1 MTRCNEPGSVVP
13 PALKHFNGEAIWRLG
28 EPRWSPQETSPTCA
42 VPLTATDPNKA
53 VLAEAVCRSC
63 AFCTSWAYYLLTLW
77 NRDLVSPATLLHST
91 ALLCPVRGS
100 HPWQSLKPV
109 GPDVEI
115 FFAGCWTWCHV
126 SWCGPG
132 TSDEYAGGLFLYAL
146 PFHLLRKQKS
156 GGSLVTAP
164 SPDWVN
170 LLPDSW
176 NLMLSLMLPCWLLA
190 HRGC

>member
-1 MTRCNEPGSVVP
+1 MLFLCFLH
-13 PALKHFNGEAIWRLG
+13 ARLG
-28 EPRWSPQETSPTCA
+28 RATYWHSGTGTWSAQPPFSIAQLC
-42 VPLTATDPNKA
+42 
-53 VLAEAVCRSC
+53 
-63 AFCTSWAYYLLTLW
+63 
-77 NRDLVSPATLLHST
+77 
-91 ALLCPVRGS
+91 CPVRGS

-115 FFAGCWTWCHV
+115 FYAGCWTWCHV

-132 TSDEYAGGLFLYAL
+132 TSDEYAGGLFLYAQQF
-146 PFHLLRKQKS
+146 PLLRKQKS

-176 NLMLSLMLPCWLLA
+176 NLMLRLSNAPVLASGSPWLLGIRSTYVCLA
-190 HRGC
+190 SCLSHTLV